1 MPGVLHQVSK
11 SPARLNEGINSRR
24 NSGLWY
30 QCRKQKWYESINE
43 EKKRHQ
49 TYVKREKEIKHETT
63 TSDSNSISNS
73 LRIQMYSGQKKY
85 DVYSIGNFAKDTN
98 NTVHYLLSTL
108 CCAVLGCSGV
118 PNSLQPHGLQPAR
131 LLCPWDSLARILEW
145 VAMPSSGGS
154 SQPRDRT
161 QVSHTA
167 GRFFTDWATREALST
182 LQGEFL

>member
-118 PNSLQPHGLQPAR
+118 PNFSWPHGLQQPVF
-131 LLCPWDSLARILEW
+131 LVHHQLPVLAQTHIH
-145 VAMPSSGGS
+145 
-154 SQPRDRT
+154 
-161 QVSHTA
+161 QVSGA
-167 GRFFTDWATREALST
+167 IQSSIPLSSPSPAFS
-182 LQGEFL
+182 LSQHKDLF

>member
-131 LLCPWDSLARILEW
+131 LLCPWGFSGKNTRVGCHAILRGIF
-145 VAMPSSGGS
+145 P
-154 SQPRDRT
+154 T
-161 QVSHTA
+161 QGPNPGLPHCRQILYWLSH
-167 GRFFTDWATREALST
+167 
-182 LQGEFL
+182 QGNPV